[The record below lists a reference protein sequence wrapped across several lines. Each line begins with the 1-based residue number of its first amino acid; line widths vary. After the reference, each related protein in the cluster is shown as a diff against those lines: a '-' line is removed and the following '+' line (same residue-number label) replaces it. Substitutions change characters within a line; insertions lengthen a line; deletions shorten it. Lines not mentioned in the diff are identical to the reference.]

1 MEDLLIIRIIE
12 KIFIIYFVGYF
23 LIDLLLFFIFL
34 SAFRY
39 ERKSSERML
48 DNDGSFSGHKVSVIV
63 PAYNEEVSIVQCINM
78 LINLDYPDY
87 EVIVVNDGSKD
98 NTLKKLLNAF
108 KLKQV
113 ELNQN
118 NFINTKEI
126 NSVKKSIDQKIIL
139 IDKENG
145 GKADSINAGIN
156 YSSGKFICTIDA
168 DSILDTS
175 ALKRVV
181 APLITEPE
189 VFVSGGQLAV
199 SNDTV
204 IENNNV
210 ISSKM
215 PNNYWVLWQIV
226 EYIKSFMVSRV
237 SLSKLN
243 ALLIMSGAFSVFRRD
258 DLLKIGGFLTEIN
271 KHKYIKDNIGID
283 HTTVCEDMEIVVR
296 LWRYYHENK
305 KKAKAVYMPLPIC
318 WTEVPDNYRN
328 IFKQRARWH
337 LGLAESLL
345 IHKKLM
351 FDYKYRAT
359 GLLAMPYYVFFEL
372 FSPLVKLLVIV
383 YLIFI
388 SLMGLINTQW
398 ILLMFLL
405 ITITAALLTS
415 FLTVYIEQ
423 WSQKKAKRNRE
434 ALRYKTLLD
443 WIKLLTASIVGDFIY
458 STVKMIAQLRGLVD
472 FLRKKN
478 EWNKFERKG
487 VKNLK

>member
-1 MEDLLIIRIIE
+1 MVELIIRIIE
-12 KIFIIYFVGYF
+12 KLFIIYFAGYF
-23 LIDLLLFFIFL
+23 LIDILLFLIFL
-34 SAFRY
+34 ITFRN
-39 ERKSSERML
+39 EKKKSKLVLNHKEEF
-48 DNDGSFSGHKVSVIV
+48 NKHKVSVIV
-63 PAYNEEVSIVQCINM
+63 PAYNEEVSITQCVNM
-78 LINLDYPDY
+78 LVNLDYPDY

-98 NTLKKLLNAF
+98 NTLKKLLNTF

-118 NFINTKEI
+118 NFINTEEI
-126 NSVKKSIDQKIIL
+126 NGVKKSIDQKIIV

-156 YSSGKFICTIDA
+156 YSSGELICTIDA
-168 DSILDTS
+168 DSILDIS
-175 ALKRVV
+175 SLKKVV
-181 APLITEPE
+181 APFINDPT

-215 PNNYWVLWQIV
+215 PKNYWVLWQIV

-243 ALLIMSGAFSVFRRD
+243 ALLIMSGAFSVFRRG
-258 DLLKIGGFLTEIN
+258 DLLKIGGFLTVIN
-271 KHKYIKDNIGID
+271 KHKYIKDNIGVD
-283 HTTVCEDMEIVVR
+283 HATVCEDMEIVVR

-351 FDYKYRAT
+351 FDTKYRAS
-359 GLLAMPYYVFFEL
+359 GLIAMPYYVFFEL
-372 FSPLVKLLVIV
+372 FSPLIKLFVII
-383 YLIFI
+383 YLIVI
-388 SLMGLINTQW
+388 SFMGLINTQW
-398 ILLMFLL
+398 VLLMFLS
-405 ITITAALLTS
+405 ITIIAALLTS

-423 WSQKKAKRNRE
+423 WSQKLAKRNRE
-434 ALRYKTLLD
+434 ALRYKSLLD
-443 WIKLLTASIVGDFIY
+443 WIKLLTASIIGDFIY
-458 STVKMIAQLRGLVD
+458 STVKMFAQLKGLVD

-487 VKNLK
+487 VKDLK

>member
-1 MEDLLIIRIIE
+1 MVELVIRIIE
-12 KIFIIYFVGYF
+12 KLFIIYFAGYF
-23 LIDLLLFFIFL
+23 LFDLLLFFIFL
-34 SAFRY
+34 ITFRT
-39 ERKSSERML
+39 EKEKSKLVLNHEEEF
-48 DNDGSFSGHKVSVIV
+48 NNHKVSVIV
-63 PAYNEEVSIVQCINM
+63 PAYNEEVSIVQCVKM

-87 EVIVVNDGSKD
+87 EVIVINDGSKD
-98 NTLKKLLNAF
+98 NTLKKLLNAL

-126 NSVKKSIDQKIIL
+126 RSVKKSTDQKITV

-145 GKADSINAGIN
+145 GKADSINTGIN
-156 YSSGKFICTIDA
+156 YSSGELICTIDA

-175 ALKRVV
+175 SLKKVV
-181 APLITEPE
+181 VPLINDSK
-189 VFVSGGQLAV
+189 VFVSGGQLAI

-204 IENNNV
+204 IENNKV

-215 PNNYWVLWQIV
+215 PGNYWVLWQIV

-243 ALLIMSGAFSVFRRD
+243 ALLIMSGAFSVFRRK
-258 DLLKIGGFLTEIN
+258 DLLKIGGFLTVIN
-271 KHKYIKDNIGID
+271 KHKYIEDNSGVD
-283 HTTVCEDMEIVVR
+283 NTTVGEEMEIVVR
-296 LWRYYHENK
+296 LWRYYLENK

-318 WTEVPDNYRN
+318 WTEVPDNYKN

-337 LGLAESLL
+337 LGLAESLS
-345 IHKKLM
+345 IHKKLL
-351 FDYKYRAT
+351 FDLKYRAT
-359 GLLAMPYYVFFEL
+359 GLLAMPYYIFFEL
-372 FSPLVKLLVIV
+372 FSPLIKLLVII
-383 YLIFI
+383 YLIVI
-388 SLMGLINTQW
+388 SFMGLINTQW
-398 ILLMFLL
+398 VLLMFLL

-423 WSQKKAKRNRE
+423 WSQKLAKRNRE

-443 WIKLLTASIVGDFIY
+443 WIKLLTASIIGDFIY
-458 STVKMIAQLRGLVD
+458 STVKMFAQLKGLVD
-472 FLRKKN
+472 YFRKKN

-487 VKNLK
+487 VKNLR